1 MITLEELIRVV
12 NEECYKVKPDGT
24 IVWRS
29 GMDAGVNDPLIGK
42 NIKAVTDDA
51 GYHKQYTTWPWRD
64 VMRINLK

>member
-51 GYHKQYTTWPWRD
+51 GYHVKREMPIYRYQLMD
-64 VMRINLK
+64 FK